1 TSTPFITSGPGSGGQ
16 GTQNPGQTSVTN
28 SVASLSSTI
37 AASGL
42 VLLPP
47 PPLTSKNLT
56 IHTSLLSTKQQL
68 LQQQQQLQQLHHAQ
82 LNAALKKQ
90 QQQLQL
96 QQQGLSLQD
105 QLQADDCL
113 NGAQSDDTVGESP
126 SSAPRGLLGS
136 QPTSQSTTRVTS
148 PMPGTALVFNNSAG
162 SASPTNTPGIS
173 SLLGGHGFDHYPP
186 PDQWNYT
193 MTRYHASLIPLCQI
207 EEPPTFYEGMDDPL
221 TPENNDD
228 TSIEPGEVV
237 EREARQDV
245 DDDDFVGLDVDH
257 SGPEQ
262 RQGHGHGHGHGLGF
276 REGSDAKPH
285 PHPHPHRPPPYH
297 VRQLSL
303 SQQRKP
309 QQDTQP
315 HYSRIDDL
323 FPPAQEP
330 QPSSLSHLPQL
341 DEHRTLPRQSQ
352 NNSESLDHEAHKLA
366 RQQRRRERT
375 LGSGEQI
382 FFYDGPNLL
391 HAKLY
396 SDRDKAKSETFSEMA
411 MSSTK
416 VFSSGTGPGMSAPTS
431 GTPSSSP
438 RVPDPGLLSK
448 PRESRGLSKKPRPR
462 SQSPRSRSRSQS
474 PSYRSRSRSRSGSRS
489 RLSFAQQSHGS
500 RSRSGSRPRSE
511 AWSRTKS
518 ESFARGEA
526 VASSAPLTRPNVLS
540 RGFSVDSNPQNDT
553 KTEHWFMQG
562 KSRDGTPVTIGRKM
576 KAKDRLVSL
585 IKRGTNNTTASPLGI
600 AVENGASQESLPQSS
615 IHRNSIDERGSTR
628 PGPSP
633 DLSQTRSRRQGSPA
647 VSRSGNVERPTPPVV
662 SADAMMGFPYNN
674 SSLLMS
680 TDLGRAVPS
689 KSPLATK
696 TTRSS
701 KPRPFSVATME
712 KLMSPGQDNLYK
724 DRSSRP
730 HRDRVPLERQDS
742 GVEHSPDHNHRR
754 LFRSTDAEDSN
765 RGRAR
770 ITGSGSHP
778 LLSTFESPFSND
790 DATKGK
796 QTEKTVLVSS
806 PVQEDVDTMKGPLH
820 VHEHHIHHHYYCQH
834 CPPMIPGELEQPVVE
849 MDHHYNVGQRRR
861 PDSSPIL
868 SMFQQPQQPQKRRT
882 LDVFGTSPQGHAQGH
897 ANTMASDEGS
907 TAPLVTTKKKSIL
920 GTMTVKSSM
929 RKRFF
934 AEQKKQEVD
943 LSHRRGSQQTEKTSP
958 LSSLILSDFEKENGS
973 TDDGPVGRF
982 VSRHRVHVGPYG
994 PAGATIRVKRNQ
1006 TRIPLDGLTD
1016 DELDEEGN
1024 TTIDSQDPERSGP
1037 QPEGNQR
1044 AKFLSRLK
1052 RFLLRPSPFAN
1063 KGGATAGS

>member
-1 TSTPFITSGPGSGGQ
+1 
-16 GTQNPGQTSVTN
+16 
-28 SVASLSSTI
+28 
-37 AASGL
+37 
-42 VLLPP
+42 
-47 PPLTSKNLT
+47 
-56 IHTSLLSTKQQL
+56 
-68 LQQQQQLQQLHHAQ
+68 
-82 LNAALKKQ
+82 
-90 QQQLQL
+90 
-96 QQQGLSLQD
+96 
-105 QLQADDCL
+105 
-113 NGAQSDDTVGESP
+113 
-126 SSAPRGLLGS
+126 
-136 QPTSQSTTRVTS
+136 
-148 PMPGTALVFNNSAG
+148 
-162 SASPTNTPGIS
+162 
-173 SLLGGHGFDHYPP
+173 
-186 PDQWNYT
+186 

-228 TSIEPGEVV
+228 TSIEPGEVA
-237 EREARQDV
+237 ERQDV
-245 DDDDFVGLDVDH
+245 DDDD
-257 SGPEQ
+257 
-262 RQGHGHGHGHGLGF
+262 
-276 REGSDAKPH
+276 
-285 PHPHPHRPPPYH
+285 
-297 VRQLSL
+297 
-303 SQQRKP
+303 
-309 QQDTQP
+309 
-315 HYSRIDDL
+315 
-323 FPPAQEP
+323 
-330 QPSSLSHLPQL
+330 
-341 DEHRTLPRQSQ
+341 
-352 NNSESLDHEAHKLA
+352 LA
-366 RQQRRRERT
+366 ERT

-391 HAKLY
+391 HAKLN

-416 VFSSGTGPGMSAPTS
+416 VFSSGTGAGMSAPTS

-438 RVPDPGLLSK
+438 RVPDPGLSSK
-448 PRESRGLSKKPRPR
+448 SREPRGLLKKPRPR

-474 PSYRSRSRSRSGSRS
+474 SSYRSRSRSRSGSRS

-518 ESFARGEA
+518 ETFTRGEA
-526 VASSAPLTRPNVLS
+526 MSSSAPLTRPNMLS

-553 KTEHWFMQG
+553 KTEHWLMQG

-576 KAKDRLVSL
+576 NAKDRLVSL
-585 IKRGTNNTTASPLGI
+585 IKRGTNSTTASPLGI

-615 IHRNSIDERGSTR
+615 VHRNSIDERGSTR

-647 VSRSGNVERPTPPVV
+647 MSRSGNVERPTPASVP
-662 SADAMMGFPYNN
+662 ADAMMGFPYNN

-712 KLMSPGQDNLYK
+712 KLISTGQDNLFK
-724 DRSSRP
+724 DRSPRP
-730 HRDRVPLERQDS
+730 HRDRGPLERQDS
-742 GVEHSPDHNHRR
+742 GVEHSPDRNHRR
-754 LFRSTDAEDSN
+754 LFRSTDAEDSSQS
-765 RGRAR
+765 RTR

-778 LLSTFESPFSND
+778 LLSTFESPFSTD
-790 DATKGK
+790 DTTKGK
-796 QTEKTVLVSS
+796 QTEKERETVLVSS

-820 VHEHHIHHHYYCQH
+820 VHEHHIHHHYYCHH
-834 CPPMIPGELEQPVVE
+834 CPPMIPGEPEQPIVE
-849 MDHHYNVGQRRR
+849 VDHYNVGQRRR

-868 SMFQQPQQPQKRRT
+868 SMFQQPQQPQQPQQRRT
-882 LDVFGTSPQGHAQGH
+882 LDVFGTSPHGNAQGH

-907 TAPLVTTKKKSIL
+907 TVPLVTTKKKNIL

-973 TDDGPVGRF
+973 TDDGPIGRF
-982 VSRHRVHVGPYG
+982 VSRHRGHVGPYG

-1052 RFLLRPSPFAN
+1052 RILLRPSPFAN
-1063 KGGATAGS
+1063 KGGAPAGSATTPSTPTEAATVRIPKTRWTRSGNNLPDLGLGHGHERRQESGKERHLSEGQLVYYPSQREESKRRWMSPDIYEEPSKAPHPVHHHKRENVDIRTQFQQSAPEQLRQHHQHHYHHHHHHSHPHDQHL

>member
-1 TSTPFITSGPGSGGQ
+1 
-16 GTQNPGQTSVTN
+16 
-28 SVASLSSTI
+28 
-37 AASGL
+37 
-42 VLLPP
+42 
-47 PPLTSKNLT
+47 
-56 IHTSLLSTKQQL
+56 
-68 LQQQQQLQQLHHAQ
+68 
-82 LNAALKKQ
+82 
-90 QQQLQL
+90 
-96 QQQGLSLQD
+96 
-105 QLQADDCL
+105 
-113 NGAQSDDTVGESP
+113 
-126 SSAPRGLLGS
+126 
-136 QPTSQSTTRVTS
+136 
-148 PMPGTALVFNNSAG
+148 
-162 SASPTNTPGIS
+162 
-173 SLLGGHGFDHYPP
+173 
-186 PDQWNYT
+186 

-221 TPENNDD
+221 TPENDD
-228 TSIEPGEVV
+228 ISIEPGEVA
-237 EREARQDV
+237 ERERQNV
-245 DDDDFVGLDVDH
+245 DGDDFVGLDLDH
-257 SGPEQ
+257 SGQAQ
-262 RQGHGHGHGHGLGF
+262 RQGHGHGHGHGLRL
-276 REGSDAKPH
+276 REGSDTKPH
-285 PHPHPHRPPPYH
+285 PHPHPHPYPHRPQAYH
-297 VRQLSL
+297 VRQLS

-315 HYSRIDDL
+315 HYSRLDDL
-323 FPPAQEP
+323 FPSSQEP
-330 QPSSLSHLPQL
+330 QPSSPFHLPHL
-341 DEHRTLPRQSQ
+341 DEQRTLPKQSQ
-352 NNSESLDHEAHKLA
+352 NNSESLDHEALKLA

-438 RVPDPGLLSK
+438 QVPDPGLSTK

-462 SQSPRSRSRSQS
+462 SQSPRPRSRSRSS
-474 PSYRSRSRSRSGSRS
+474 SFRSRSRSRSGSRS

-518 ESFARGEA
+518 ESFAIGE
-526 VASSAPLTRPNVLS
+526 VVSSSAPLIRPNMLS
-540 RGFSVDSNPQNDT
+540 RGFSIDSNPQNDT

-562 KSRDGTPVTIGRKM
+562 KSRNSAPVTIGRKM

-585 IKRGTNNTTASPLGI
+585 IKRGTNSTTASPLGI
-600 AVENGASQESLPQSS
+600 AMENGASQESLPHSS
-615 IHRNSIDERGSTR
+615 INRNSIDERGSTR

-647 VSRSGNVERPTPPVV
+647 MSRSGNIERSPAAV

-680 TDLGRAVPS
+680 TDLSRAVPS

-696 TTRSS
+696 TTRSA

-712 KLMSPGQDNLYK
+712 KLMTPNQESLYK
-724 DRSSRP
+724 DRSPRP
-730 HRDRVPLERQDS
+730 HRDRLPLERQDS
-742 GVEHSPDHNHRR
+742 GVEHSPDHHHRR
-754 LFRSTDAEDSN
+754 LFRSNDMEDSHHS
-765 RGRAR
+765 RPR

-778 LLSTFESPFSND
+778 LLSTFESPFSTD
-790 DATKGK
+790 DAIKGK
-796 QTEKTVLVSS
+796 QTEKEEREPVLVSS
-806 PVQEDVDTMKGPLH
+806 PVQEDVDPMKGPLH

-834 CPPMIPGELEQPVVE
+834 CPPVITSEFEQPVVE
-849 MDHHYNVGQRRR
+849 VDHHYNVGQRRR
-861 PDSSPIL
+861 PDSSPML
-868 SMFQQPQQPQKRRT
+868 SMFQQPQQPQQRRT
-882 LDVFGTSPQGHAQGH
+882 LDVFGTSPQGQAQGH

-907 TAPLVTTKKKSIL
+907 TVPLVATKKKSIL

-943 LSHRRGSQQTEKTSP
+943 LSNRRGSQQTEKTSP

-982 VSRHRVHVGPYG
+982 VSRHRGHVGPYG
-994 PAGATIRVKRNQ
+994 PAGATIRAKRNQ

-1024 TTIDSQDPERSGP
+1024 TTIDSQDPERSGQ
-1037 QPEGNQR
+1037 QPEGNHR

-1063 KGGATAGS
+1063 KGGETAGSATTPSTPTEAATVRIPKTRWTRSGNNLPDLGLDHCHERHHESVKERHLSEGQLVYYPTQREESKRRWMSPDIYEEPSKAPHPVHHHKREGVDIRTQFQQSAPEQLRQNQQHHYHHYHHHAHPHDQHP